1 LEMLALIYLG
11 FLAAKAAFQ
20 QPKVVKSAKSG

>member
-1 LEMLALIYLG
+1 MPALIYMG

-20 QPKVVKSAKSG
+20 QPKAVESAKSG

>member
-1 LEMLALIYLG
+1 LEMLALIYMS

-20 QPKVVKSAKSG
+20 QLEAVESAKSG